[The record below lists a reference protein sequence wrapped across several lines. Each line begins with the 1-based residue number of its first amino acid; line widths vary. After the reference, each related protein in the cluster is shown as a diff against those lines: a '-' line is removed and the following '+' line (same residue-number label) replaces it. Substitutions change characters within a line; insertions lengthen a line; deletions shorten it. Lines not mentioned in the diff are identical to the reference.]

1 MSFFSKLFNK
11 GDDAVTKEQKEIE
24 KKLKDINR
32 LRYNNKKTLSAVEI
46 ENSYFGNGVLVKDSS
61 SDDICYI
68 DVLSGLHFSSFGKK
82 EATSCD
88 LNEFLVKEDNIDHV
102 LASLEKIYEKS
113 DKIMEGCYE
122 EIYNK
127 ITKFFEDAGEGSL
140 KDEFDLEYLKENWY
154 LYAIKIY
161 DDYAVF
167 SIGIDAAENS
177 EDDEVYDIQISV
189 DYDTLKADVSF
200 EVVW

>member
-1 MSFFSKLFNK
+1 
-11 GDDAVTKEQKEIE
+11 
-24 KKLKDINR
+24 
-32 LRYNNKKTLSAVEI
+32 
-46 ENSYFGNGVLVKDSS
+46 
-61 SDDICYI
+61 
-68 DVLSGLHFSSFGKK
+68 
-82 EATSCD
+82 
-88 LNEFLVKEDNIDHV
+88 VKEDNIDHV

-122 EIYNK
+122 EIYNE
-127 ITKFFEDAGEGSL
+127 ITKFFEDAGEGAL
-140 KDEFDLEYLKENWY
+140 KDEFDLEYLKKNWY

-161 DDYAVF
+161 DDHAVF

-177 EDDEVYDIQISV
+177 EDDCAYDIQISV

>member
-68 DVLSGLHFSSFGKK
+68 DV
-82 EATSCD
+82 
-88 LNEFLVKEDNIDHV
+88 
-102 LASLEKIYEKS
+102 
-113 DKIMEGCYE
+113 
-122 EIYNK
+122 
-127 ITKFFEDAGEGSL
+127 
-140 KDEFDLEYLKENWY
+140 
-154 LYAIKIY
+154 
-161 DDYAVF
+161 
-167 SIGIDAAENS
+167 
-177 EDDEVYDIQISV
+177 
-189 DYDTLKADVSF
+189 
-200 EVVW
+200 

>member
-82 EATSCD
+82 EAISCD

-122 EIYNK
+122 EIYNE

-177 EDDEVYDIQISV
+177 EDDGVYDIQISV

>member
-82 EATSCD
+82 KATSCD

-122 EIYNK
+122 EIYNE
-127 ITKFFEDAGEGSL
+127 ITKFFEDVGEGSL